1 MTIPDG
7 LIGGPSKSLGYIHVH
22 PRLSRTRRNEIPMP
36 LMQKLLR
43 NLFGYAAI
51 ISAGVFATMVPVL
64 LRAPFPH
71 TTARFHA
78 EPYGLLLI
86 FMRELIMFTPPFVA
100 IVNAMAWIA
109 LRKGFQSAR
118 LWAIAA
124 SISFL
129 VLSVPFLVA
138 DVVIVQYQLTG
149 FVEFA
154 GVLVLFLA
162 LSSFGIAGVAAFAK
176 RDAMSVFGSSC
187 QPVASD
193 TKNHGTL
200 ASAA

>member
-1 MTIPDG
+1 
-7 LIGGPSKSLGYIHVH
+7 
-22 PRLSRTRRNEIPMP
+22 MP

-51 ISAGVFATMVPVL
+51 ISAGVFATMVPAL

-71 TTARFHA
+71 ATAHFHA

-86 FMRELIMFTPPFVA
+86 FMRELIMLTPPFVA
-100 IVNAMAWIA
+100 IANAMAWLT
-109 LRKGFQSAR
+109 LRKGSKSAR
-118 LWAIAA
+118 PWAITA

-129 VLSVPFLVA
+129 VLSVPFLIA
-138 DVVIVQYQLTG
+138 DIVILQYQLTG
-149 FVEFA
+149 FVGFA
-154 GVLVLFLA
+154 GVLVLFLV

-176 RDAMSVFGSSC
+176 RDAMSVSEIRR
-187 QPVASD
+187 PNVASN
-193 TKNHGTL
+193 KESLNIF